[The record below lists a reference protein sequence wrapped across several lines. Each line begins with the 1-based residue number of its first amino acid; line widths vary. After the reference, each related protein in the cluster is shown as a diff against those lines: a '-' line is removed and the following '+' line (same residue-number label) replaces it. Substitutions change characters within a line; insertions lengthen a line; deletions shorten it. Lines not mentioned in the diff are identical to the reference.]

1 MILFV
6 LEKNLS
12 RDFITFTCNCSKA
25 CKVFKFKIS
34 IEAFDYIFIKF
45 TKSDYSAFL
54 RFYNNNEETK
64 CLKMNV
70 FCIYIK
76 GELEKISI
84 LRSVFLFQKR
94 KIWYSLLLVNL
105 LSATTFFTI
114 Y

>member
-1 MILFV
+1 MILLHLPV
-6 LEKNLS
+6 IAVKLVKYLNL
-12 RDFITFTCNCSKA
+12 T
-25 CKVFKFKIS
+25 IS

-76 GELEKISI
+76 EELEKISI

-105 LSATTFFTI
+105 LSVTTFFTI

>member
-1 MILFV
+1 MILLHLPV
-6 LEKNLS
+6 IAVKLVKYLNL
-12 RDFITFTCNCSKA
+12 T
-25 CKVFKFKIS
+25 IS
-34 IEAFDYIFIKF
+34 IETFDYIFIKF